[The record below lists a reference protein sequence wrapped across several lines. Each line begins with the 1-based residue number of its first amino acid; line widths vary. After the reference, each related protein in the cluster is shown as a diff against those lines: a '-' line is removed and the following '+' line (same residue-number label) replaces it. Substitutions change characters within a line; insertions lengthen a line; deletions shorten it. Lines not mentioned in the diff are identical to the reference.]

1 MSYKRIVTKI
11 IVPFKSDC
19 DVFYAKE
26 VANRRPK
33 NSDDV
38 YGGVKLFV
46 VPLFRT
52 EISLILMQ
60 NYVISICELFHKY

>member
-11 IVPFKSDC
+11 SVPFKSDC

-26 VANRRPK
+26 VANCRPK
-33 NSDDV
+33 N
-38 YGGVKLFV
+38 GGVKLFV

-52 EISLILMQ
+52 AISLLLMQ
-60 NYVISICELFHKY
+60 NCIISICELFHKY